1 MKKAVLALLLAF
13 AVCFTG
19 FEFHSNT
26 TEAAS
31 TPLNNTI
38 HKLLGIRYRAGGTTP
53 GGFDCSGFTSYV
65 YAQFHISLPHQSISQ
80 SQVGAAVRRVN
91 LRPGDLVFFRTGGR
105 YISHVGIY
113 TGGGRFVHA
122 APSGIRSDSM
132 NEAYYRN
139 RYVTARRVMNQATYT
154 RVALGV
160 PARTVTT
167 ASAK

>member
-19 FEFHSNT
+19 FDFQSNK

-65 YAQFHISLPHQSISQ
+65 YAQFRINLPHQSISQ
-80 SQVGAAVRRVN
+80 AQVGVPVRREN
-91 LRPGDLVFFRTGGR
+91 LRPGDLVFFRTGGGS
-105 YISHVGIY
+105 ISHVGIY

-122 APSGIRSDSM
+122 ARSGIRSDRL

-139 RYVTARRVMNQATYT
+139 RYVTARRVMNTATYT

-160 PARTVTT
+160 PAKTVTI
-167 ASAK
+167 ASTK

>member
-13 AVCFTG
+13 AVYFTG
-19 FEFHSNT
+19 FDVPSNT
-26 TEAAS
+26 AEAAV

-65 YAQFHISLPHQSISQ
+65 YAQFRINLPHQSISQ
-80 SQVGAAVRRVN
+80 SQAGVAVRRVN

-122 APSGIRSDSM
+122 SPSGIRSDSM
-132 NEAYYRN
+132 NEAYYRS
-139 RYVTARRVMNQATYT
+139 RYVTARRVMNDASYQ
-154 RVALGV
+154 RIALGV
-160 PARTVTT
+160 PAKTVTT